1 MLIEFNNKIMR
12 NLENYKLKELSLKEQ
27 LNYEGGGS
35 DPDGCSG
42 CSAGRG
48 VRNFLFAYANLF
60 GSVYGWR

>member
-1 MLIEFNNKIMR
+1 MK
-12 NLENYKLKELSLKEQ
+12 NLENYKIKKLTLKEQ
-27 LNYEGGGS
+27 LNCEGGGS